1 MGSTRQKDP
10 KGSFIQKGTT
20 EQQIFFDQWME
31 QGEEQMGGLFQQQK
45 WRLNQSYWGDLLQT
59 LDSKVI
65 EVVEVRFLSPQSFSR
80 PLESQASVPNLALPS
95 TVMYCSTAVFSLLC
109 NPYGV
114 WLVVWDKSWPKTVTA
129 GDFRLADVW
138 EVWTQCL
145 VQLNRPVLTTCLDLH
160 GHALAM
166 DALFRWL

>member
-1 MGSTRQKDP
+1 MDIDRKIGLITSMPKKSRSNLWNHQRWRGQCRDFVGISMGSTRQKDP

-95 TVMYCSTAVFSLLC
+95 TVMYCSTAVFLLLC

-114 WLVVWDKSWPKTVTA
+114 WLVVWNMFYFSIY
-129 GDFRLADVW
+129 W
-138 EVWTQCL
+138 EQ
-145 VQLNRPVLTTCLDLH
+145 
-160 GHALAM
+160 
-166 DALFRWL
+166 